1 LVRTSA
7 GRIRARQAE
16 VSRLEVP
23 TCLLKKRNSVKRNAA
38 STNASNTLDTY
49 LFCIVFRDS
58 GQGRCGEARKKGE
71 KVILVAIPPSK
82 PMSKIE
88 QTMVLLVG

>member
-1 LVRTSA
+1 MRAIRSTLTCSA
-7 GRIRARQAE
+7 SFSGI
-16 VSRLEVP
+16 L
-23 TCLLKKRNSVKRNAA
+23 
-38 STNASNTLDTY
+38 
-49 LFCIVFRDS
+49 